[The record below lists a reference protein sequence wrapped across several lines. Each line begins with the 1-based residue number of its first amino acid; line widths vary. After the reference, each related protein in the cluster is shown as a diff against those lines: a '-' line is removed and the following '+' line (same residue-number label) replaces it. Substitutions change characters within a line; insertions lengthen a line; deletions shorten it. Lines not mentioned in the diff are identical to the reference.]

1 MPLCKCSSLSSVP
14 RAQVQIEKRTNPTEL
29 SLIRTP
35 IHTLH
40 TYTIIHFFLN
50 NVYMY
55 VFVVVLCACGGH
67 RVASPWSPSYS
78 WLLRAQLGCWE
89 SNWIFTIVLH
99 IPNYQV
105 TTPAGNSFL
114 KTRPQGLERDG
125 WLINSTLP
133 EDLDLTPSTHM
144 AAHNY
149 PTPNLGGSDA
159 LFDLQ
164 WHQAHW
170 CKGIHVD
177 RTFIHIK

>member
-1 MPLCKCSSLSSVP
+1 MTVHLVSIWIGEFYIEDCVYRQKGSGVNCALPLCKCSSLSSVP
-14 RAQVQIEKRTNPTEL
+14 RAQVQIEKRTSPTEL

-55 VFVVVLCACGGH
+55 VFLVVLCACGGH

-89 SNWIFTIVLH
+89 SNWVFTIVLH

-105 TTPAGNSFL
+105 TAPAGNNFL
-114 KTRPQGLERDG
+114 KTRP
-125 WLINSTLP
+125 
-133 EDLDLTPSTHM
+133 
-144 AAHNY
+144 
-149 PTPNLGGSDA
+149 
-159 LFDLQ
+159 
-164 WHQAHW
+164 
-170 CKGIHVD
+170 
-177 RTFIHIK
+177 